1 VDVHFLGWVNQRKYY
16 VDGSVFK
23 VISVTYFVI
32 GLMSGTSLDGLDLAF
47 CEFNLVNGRWSYEI
61 GHAETTPYSGNWKER
76 LSNLESGTALDFV
89 TTDIE
94 FGHLLGRLT
103 RDFIIKHDLHPDFI
117 SSHGHTIFHQP
128 ENKITAQIGRGS
140 AIAAETGLPV
150 ICDFR
155 SLDVALGGQGA
166 PLVPIGDQLLFNSF
180 DYCLNIGGFANI
192 SFEKDGKRVAFDICP
207 ANIVL
212 NQLAKTL
219 GLEYDPDGIHAGRG
233 MINQSLLDKL
243 NALPFYGEPAP
254 KSLGKEWV
262 VEHVFPLL
270 KNEESD
276 ANDLLSTFCEHIAM
290 QVAKAAT
297 GNHQQKLFTTGGGA
311 LNKHLINR
319 VRIYTGPEIIIPDTN
334 SINYKEALIFAFL
347 GVLRWR
353 NEINCLKSVTGAS
366 RDSSGGAIFE
376 ILALLKK

>member
-1 VDVHFLGWVNQRKYY
+1 
-16 VDGSVFK
+16 
-23 VISVTYFVI
+23 
-32 GLMSGTSLDGLDLAF
+32 MSGTRLDGLDLAF
-47 CEFNLVNGRWSYEI
+47 CEFNLVDDRWVYEI
-61 GHAETTPYSGNWKER
+61 GHAETIPYSGNWKE
-76 LSNLESGTALDFV
+76 LLCNLESGTALDFV
-89 TTDIE
+89 TADIE

-103 RDFIIKHDLHPDFI
+103 KDFIKKHNLHPDFI

-128 ENKITAQIGRGS
+128 GKRITAQIGRGS

-166 PLVPIGDQLLFNSF
+166 PLVPIGDQLLFNTF

-192 SFEKDGKRVAFDICP
+192 SCEKEGKRIAFDICP

-212 NQLAKTL
+212 NQLAKSL
-219 GLEYDPDGIHAGRG
+219 GLEYDPDGMHASKGI
-233 MINQSLLDKL
+233 INQPLLDTL
-243 NALPFYGEPAP
+243 NALQFYGKPAP

-270 KNEESD
+270 KNEALAVS
-276 ANDLLSTFCEHIAM
+276 DLLSTFCEHIAM

-297 GNHQQKLFTTGGGA
+297 GNHLQKLFTTGGGA

-319 VRIYTGPEIIIPDTN
+319 VRKYTGPEIIIPDANT
-334 SINYKEALIFAFL
+334 INYKEALIFAFL

-366 RDSSGGAIFE
+366 RDSSGGAIFG
-376 ILALLKK
+376 ILDQCNK